1 MGSCAD
7 SSTGFHSL
15 QRQFMEDITMFQ
27 NLASRRNLILISL
40 GLLALATMTIG
51 MPPKGARADE
61 GRLIKGTF
69 SVAFS
74 AMPNTSGASF
84 CGGTPS
90 GVVVEAH
97 GNGYSTL
104 GALSFSL
111 EKTIVGPALHGCLT
125 LTALNGDTL
134 TAIYDLT
141 AGNPNANLFRDA
153 TGTLTFTGGTGR
165 FEGAS
170 GNANVT
176 AVFSRIGGTAA
187 PMQGIAFYS
196 VDGTLSLQ
204 HGDQ

>member
-1 MGSCAD
+1 
-7 SSTGFHSL
+7 
-15 QRQFMEDITMFQ
+15 MFR
-27 NLASRRNLILISL
+27 NLVSRRNLVWISL
-40 GLLALATMTIG
+40 GLLLLAAMSFVLA
-51 MPPKGARADE
+51 PKRARADE
-61 GRLIKGTF
+61 GRPIKGDFT
-69 SVAFS
+69 VAFS
-74 AMPNTSGASF
+74 GMPNTAGVSF

-111 EKTIVGPALHGCLT
+111 QKTTVGTTFHGCLT

-141 AGNPNANLFRDA
+141 AGAPNSNLFRDA

-165 FEGAS
+165 FDGAS
-170 GNANVT
+170 GSANVT

-196 VDGTLSLQ
+196 VDGNVSLPQ
-204 HGDQ
+204 ADQ

>member
-1 MGSCAD
+1 
-7 SSTGFHSL
+7 
-15 QRQFMEDITMFQ
+15 MFR
-27 NLASRRNLILISL
+27 NLISRRNLVLISS
-40 GLLALATMTIG
+40 GLLLLAAMSLVLV
-51 MPPKGARADE
+51 PKRTRADE
-61 GRLIKGTF
+61 GARIKGTF
-69 SVAFS
+69 TAAFS
-74 AMPNTSGASF
+74 GMPNTAGVSF

-111 EKTIVGPALHGCLT
+111 QKTQVGTAFHGCLT
-125 LTALNGDTL
+125 LTAPNADTL

-141 AGNPNANLFRDA
+141 AGPPDANLFRDA

-187 PMQGIAFYS
+187 PIQGIAFYS
-196 VDGTLSLQ
+196 VDGAVSLPQ
-204 HGDQ
+204 GDQ

>member
-1 MGSCAD
+1 M
-7 SSTGFHSL
+7 L
-15 QRQFMEDITMFQ
+15 R
-27 NLASRRNLILISL
+27 NVVSRRSL
-40 GLLALATMTIG
+40 VLVPLLSLLLVFITVVLA
-51 MPPKGARADE
+51 PKRTRAQE
-61 GRLIKGTF
+61 GVTLKGTF
-69 SVAFS
+69 TVAFS
-74 AMPNTSGASF
+74 GTPNTTGLSF
-84 CGGTPS
+84 CGGAPS

-141 AGNPNANLFRDA
+141 VGTPNANLFRDA
-153 TGTLTFTGGTGR
+153 TGTLTFTAGTGR

-170 GNANVT
+170 GSAEVK

-187 PMQGIAFYS
+187 PIQGIAFYS
-196 VDGTLSLQ
+196 IDGTVSLQ
-204 HGDQ
+204 QSDQ

>member
-1 MGSCAD
+1 
-7 SSTGFHSL
+7 
-15 QRQFMEDITMFQ
+15 MFQ
-27 NLASRRNLILISL
+27 NLVSRRNLIFISL
-40 GLLALATMTIG
+40 GLLVMAGMSIVLA
-51 MPPKGARADE
+51 PKGARADE
-61 GRLIKGTF
+61 GTPIKGDFT
-69 SVAFS
+69 VAFS
-74 AMPNTSGASF
+74 GMPNTAGVSF

-111 EKTIVGPALHGCLT
+111 QKTIVGPALHGCLT

-141 AGNPNANLFRDA
+141 QGTPNANLFRDA

-165 FEGAS
+165 FDGAS
-170 GNANVT
+170 GNANVM

-187 PMQGIAFYS
+187 PIQGIAFYS
-196 VDGTLSLQ
+196 VDGAVSLPQ
-204 HGDQ
+204 GDQ